1 MARRSARPCL
11 MGTPSFRR
19 RGASRRATSGFSVP
33 GAVLPGC
40 DGTRAGSP
48 IRAASAA
55 LRRRRV
61 QPLKAAG
68 RNAGGRLA
76 RASRGWGYESR
87 PRAPH
92 RRCRV
97 TPISA
102 PLRRLHHR
110 DVSRRRPQSSRTPTM
125 IRAEKRAGISF
136 LFVVFSLFPAHP
148 EEHRVSDASRRM
160 GRPMLRDALL
170 RSAPQHEAERCRCLL
185 GPPHSRRTTA
195 ECDAGPCPVAIGV
208 AAGPGS
214 AQLVGPAQQ
223 YLAGACE
230 LDLLQT
236 GGNDLD
242 VSIKGGRY
250 GLLAAHINIF
260 AAS

>member
-1 MARRSARPCL
+1 MARRSARPFL

-40 DGTRAGSP
+40 DGIRAGSP

-76 RASRGWGYESR
+76 RASRVRGYESR

-110 DVSRRRPQSSRTPTM
+110 DVSRRRPQSSRTRRM
-125 IRAEKRAGISF
+125 IRARERAGISF
-136 LFVVFSLFPAHP
+136 CLVGFQWLAWRRAKIFKILCSPGGVKRNPGLSYPHIAGARCGDGLSHIGRTAAGIIRVGRHVFISLFFQ
-148 EEHRVSDASRRM
+148 RLFDFLS
-160 GRPMLRDALL
+160 LL
-170 RSAPQHEAERCRCLL
+170 RQRPQ
-185 GPPHSRRTTA
+185 
-195 ECDAGPCPVAIGV
+195 
-208 AAGPGS
+208 AAD
-214 AQLVGPAQQ
+214 Q
-223 YLAGACE
+223 
-230 LDLLQT
+230 
-236 GGNDLD
+236 N
-242 VSIKGGRY
+242 R
-250 GLLAAHINIF
+250 
-260 AAS
+260 

>member
-1 MARRSARPCL
+1 MC
-11 MGTPSFRR
+11 TPSFRR
-19 RGASRRATSGFSVP
+19 RGASRRATRGFSVP

-110 DVSRRRPQSSRTPTM
+110 DVSRRRPQSSRTRTM
-125 IRAEKRAGISF
+125 IRARERAGISF
-136 LFVVFSLFPAHP
+136 LLSRFQWVGYAINITAVAHCKRATP
-148 EEHRVSDASRRM
+148 PTDSRSI
-160 GRPMLRDALL
+160 LL
-170 RSAPQHEAERCRCLL
+170 LSGHPSARTTCRRRARSRHCPKKKARLPSARCLL
-185 GPPHSRRTTA
+185 KHGTQH
-195 ECDAGPCPVAIGV
+195 
-208 AAGPGS
+208 PGRF
-214 AQLVGPAQQ
+214 LM
-223 YLAGACE
+223 
-230 LDLLQT
+230 DLHAL
-236 GGNDLD
+236 
-242 VSIKGGRY
+242 S
-250 GLLAAHINIF
+250 
-260 AAS
+260 